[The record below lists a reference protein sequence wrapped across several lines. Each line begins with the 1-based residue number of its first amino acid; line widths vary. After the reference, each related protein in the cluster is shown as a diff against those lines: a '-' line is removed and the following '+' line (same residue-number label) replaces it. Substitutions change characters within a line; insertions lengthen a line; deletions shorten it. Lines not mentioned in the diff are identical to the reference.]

1 MKRVYVVNANNVSTP
16 CKFTV
21 ASDAANF
28 VRDLLVDGIGCEC
41 HCDYVENDEYE
52 ALESEEAEV

>member
-28 VRDLLVDGIGCEC
+28 VRDLLVDASAIAITLKTM
-41 HCDYVENDEYE
+41 NMRR
-52 ALESEEAEV
+52 